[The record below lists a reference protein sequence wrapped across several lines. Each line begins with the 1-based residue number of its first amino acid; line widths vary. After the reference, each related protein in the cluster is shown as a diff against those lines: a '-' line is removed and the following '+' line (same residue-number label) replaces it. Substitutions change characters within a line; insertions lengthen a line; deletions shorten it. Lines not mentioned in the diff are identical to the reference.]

1 MSLAKAL
8 DDIGLPAANR
18 EKWRTL
24 AERTLANASLESLQ
38 SPADGIRSESDDDVS
53 FVAGRVS
60 ERPWVVVQ
68 RIDDR
73 DPRRANRQAHEDLAR
88 GATGLSLIFDGAPNA
103 FGFGLPVEA
112 ETLDA
117 VLAGIRLNQTY
128 LRLDVNPASR
138 ALADWFVAYLSKR
151 RVDPAKLSLSFG
163 IDPAA
168 IFAST
173 GRLPMAIEALQAS
186 MPQSLAHFFALG
198 VPGVLLEA
206 DGRVYHNAG
215 ATEAQELGA
224 VLASAAAHLRLFEDA
239 RQALV
244 YAAPHI
250 GFVVSVDQ
258 DQSLSTAKIRA
269 LRKSWARMLEARSIP
284 PSPTAIHAETSWRMM
299 TAADPETN
307 ILRSMVACS
316 AAASGGA
323 DSVSVLPHTMTRG
336 LPDAFA
342 RRVARTTQLIVA
354 SEEDTDRGGYPVAG
368 FSEIGALAD
377 ALCERAWEAFQTI
390 ESEGGILRSLAAGR
404 LQRRIAAARSRLLH
418 QHREGKR
425 EIAGTAAYPQA
436 AGKQAETSAATRHDP
451 ATDSAV
457 FCKRLDGRR
466 LDELLGS
473 DT

>member
-1 MSLAKAL
+1 MILAKAL

-24 AERTLANASLESLQ
+24 AERTLASASLESLE

-103 FGFGLPVEA
+103 FGFGLPAEA

-224 VLASAAAHLRLFEDA
+224 MLASAAAYLRLFEDA

-269 LRKSWARMLEARSIP
+269 LRKLWARMLEARSIP

-316 AAASGGA
+316 AAVSGGA
-323 DSVSVLPHTMTRG
+323 DSVSVLPHTMTGG
-336 LPDAFA
+336 LPDALA
-342 RRVARTTQLIVA
+342 RIVARTTQLIVA
-354 SEEDTDRGGYPVAG
+354 SEGVDRGGDPVAG
-368 FSEIGALAD
+368 SSEIGALAD

-404 LQRRIAAARSRLLH
+404 LQKRIAAARSRLLH
-418 QHREGKR
+418 RYREGKR

-436 AGKQAETSAATRHDP
+436 AGKQAETSAATQHDP
-451 ATDSAV
+451 ATDGAV
-457 FCKRLDGRR
+457 FCKPLDGRR
-466 LDELLGS
+466 VDELLGS
-473 DT
+473 AT